1 MKVTALL
8 PDDLVQEVRKLTGGR
23 NITESI
29 LIAMKDYIARQKI
42 RKAIEKVREKPLQ
55 FREGFTAEKVRSLNR
70 ER

>member
-55 FREGFTAEKVRSLNR
+55 FREGFTAEKIRSLNR